1 MSWCSSA
8 SAEEG
13 ALDLPVVLAERD
25 GPVEVG
31 GHVLELAEVV
41 EAQAVVG
48 ALLDL
53 AELRADH
60 GGDLAD
66 GLLGGVDS
74 PGGVLDG
81 VGGGPVAA
89 VDELAELAAGD
100 AVVVHGLLLFS
111 FRMPGGAAAPLP
123 GG

>member
-1 MSWCSSA
+1 MLFLLMGLAGKLGGGWSGGGRRGGLQGVQLGFGEQG
-8 SAEEG
+8 AE
-13 ALDLPVVLAERD
+13 DLPVVLAEGD

-31 GHVLELAEVV
+31 GHALELAEVV
-41 EAQAVVG
+41 EAQAVVE

-60 GGDLAD
+60 GGVLAD

-81 VGGGPVAA
+81 VGG
-89 VDELAELAAGD
+89 AAGR
-100 AVVVHGLLLFS
+100 G
-111 FRMPGGAAAPLP
+111 RR
-123 GG
+123 